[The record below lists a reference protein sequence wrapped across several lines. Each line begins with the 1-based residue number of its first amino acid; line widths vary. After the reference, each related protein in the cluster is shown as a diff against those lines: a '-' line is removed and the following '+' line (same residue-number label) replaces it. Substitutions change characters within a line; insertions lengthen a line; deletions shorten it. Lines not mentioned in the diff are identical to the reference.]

1 MKIAILSDIH
11 SNMSA
16 LKQVEDIIEQEMVD
30 SVYICGDVVGYGKDV
45 NECCERVREKG
56 YVVVAGNH
64 DYAVSHDGFDL
75 SDYSA
80 KAYSGIILNRKK
92 INEENRNW
100 LRELPLYYQTGDIE
114 MVHGSL
120 IYPETFQYFE
130 LIDAEDNFK
139 VMKGRVC
146 FVGHTH
152 SPGIYVEI
160 EDKRYKGVMRY
171 KKIVPVL
178 SEYRFES
185 RIIVD
190 VGSVG
195 LPRNSRM
202 NGSLVFYT
210 HSDRKIEFKRF
221 KVK

>member
-16 LKQVEDIIEQEMVD
+16 LKQAEEIIEQEMVD

-45 NECCERVREKG
+45 NECCERVREKR

-64 DYAVSHDGFDL
+64 DYAVSHDDFDL

-152 SPGIYVEI
+152 SPGIYVELGG
-160 EDKRYKGVMRY
+160 KRKRY
-171 KKIVPVL
+171 KKIIPAFK
-178 SEYRFES
+178 EYNFFKGRL
-185 RIIVD
+185 IVD

-195 LPRNSRM
+195 LPRNFRK
-202 NGSLVFYT
+202 NGSLVIYT
-210 HSDRKIEFKRF
+210 LEDGKIEFKRF
-221 KVK
+221 IIK